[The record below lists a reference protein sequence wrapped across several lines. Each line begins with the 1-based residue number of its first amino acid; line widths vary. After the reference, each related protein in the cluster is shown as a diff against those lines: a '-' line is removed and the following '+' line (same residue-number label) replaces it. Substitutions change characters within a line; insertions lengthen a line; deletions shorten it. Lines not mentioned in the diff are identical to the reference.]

1 MAVVSIAEKLNF
13 MLEQTSEQLVEKK
26 TKSDVRSSFLA
37 NTNSQKINNQIQNKM
52 DASLQVEM
60 EDVGREEPCVERLN
74 VLKYLQAYNL

>member
-37 NTNSQKINNQIQNKM
+37 NTNS
-52 DASLQVEM
+52 
-60 EDVGREEPCVERLN
+60 
-74 VLKYLQAYNL
+74 

>member
-1 MAVVSIAEKLNF
+1 
-13 MLEQTSEQLVEKK
+13 
-26 TKSDVRSSFLA
+26 
-37 NTNSQKINNQIQNKM
+37 M